1 MDAAVYVDQYA
12 YKDVSRH
19 CDALAHGHTQ
29 HRINGYVG
37 GNWLSEGRS
46 LRCLR
51 LRLLWLEPKALNDAR
66 VTCK

>member
-1 MDAAVYVDQYA
+1 VMDAAVYVDQYA

-46 LRCLR
+46 LRC
-51 LRLLWLEPKALNDAR
+51 
-66 VTCK
+66 